1 MRRVAYLCI
10 SLFLFAEY
18 KSYAQQDSPW
28 SWKDRSGNIRTRSD
42 LDEILQKHQQ
52 WRAGKLNEAEGK
64 ANLSDANLT
73 DGHLDNADLTHA
85 LFIETDL
92 SGARI
97 SGATLDGALFE
108 PKVLPD
114 LRGIAAA
121 KNLQLLTY
129 KENPDAL
136 VQLRKQF
143 EDGGFREQERKITYV
158 LKRREAELSW
168 GKCTSRGLPKDQARA
183 IVWSS
188 DSILA
193 NFASF
198 ILNKVFFDWTC

>member
-73 DGHLDNADLTHA
+73 DGHLDNADLANAVLAHA
-85 LFIETDL
+85 KLNYAHL
-92 SGARI
+92 
-97 SGATLDGALFE
+97 
-108 PKVLPD
+108 
-114 LRGIAAA
+114 
-121 KNLQLLTY
+121 Y
-129 KENPDAL
+129 DA
-136 VQLRKQF
+136 
-143 EDGGFREQERKITYV
+143 
-158 LKRREAELSW
+158 
-168 GKCTSRGLPKDQARA
+168 
-183 IVWSS
+183 
-188 DSILA
+188 
-193 NFASF
+193 
-198 ILNKVFFDWTC
+198 